1 MKYYLPIHLDGGN
14 RGCEAITKATA
25 LILKS
30 SKRDIIAYT
39 KDIHLD
45 LSLNIDKYVTLQECP
60 SFSFFFKL
68 KRKIGNFFLIDP
80 FKKKKIVYKFVYD
93 NFMKQIQTCDIMLS
107 TGGDMLCYGDN
118 EVIYTNEYLYNRQIK
133 TILWGC
139 SIGEQNLNLNKIS
152 TLKHFALVYARES
165 LTKKMLEEQ
174 GLRNVYLFPDPAFIL
189 KPEICN
195 LPICF
200 TEGDVIGLN
209 LSNYVVG
216 GDSLNTNF
224 GKSLVVFLDY
234 IIEKT
239 NYKILL
245 IPHVFWHGQDDRLI
259 SKIIQKKYVDS
270 GRVSVLA
277 SENLNYCQIRYI
289 ISKCRFF
296 IGART
301 HAVISAYATCI
312 PTLALGYSIKS
323 KGIAKDLVLPDETV
337 IDCVN
342 WGDDNKLLTSFNFL
356 MSNEI
361 DIKKNMQRILP
372 EYIKSVWQIKEV
384 LNII

>member
-60 SFSFFFKL
+60 SFSFFLKL

-174 GLRNVYLFPDPAFIL
+174 GLKNVYLFPDPAFIL

-361 DIKKNMQRILP
+361 DIKKNMQRIMP

>member
-174 GLRNVYLFPDPAFIL
+174 GLKNVYLFPDPAFIL

-323 KGIAKDLVLPDETV
+323 KGIAKDLALPDETV

-361 DIKKNMQRILP
+361 DIKKNMQRIMP